1 MLVQAGPTSGRRAT
15 VPSSNYLSI
24 YLTDHHAAGS
34 AGVRL
39 AERAAQNVSP
49 TIEGQAEL
57 PRIAREIAADLGT
70 LEEIML
76 GAGIDPSRLKVAAAI
91 TLERLGRLKPNGHL
105 RRRSPL
111 SDVLELE
118 ALMVGI
124 RAKAAL
130 WQTLP
135 DAPPRSGVD
144 FAALQERGAGQFDV
158 FPRCRD
164 SAARRAFAA

>member
-1 MLVQAGPTSGRRAT
+1 
-15 VPSSNYLSI
+15 VPSSNYLTI

-34 AGVRL
+34 AGARL

-49 TIEGQAEL
+49 SVEGQAEL
-57 PRIAREIAADLGT
+57 PRIAGEIAADLGT

-76 GAGIDPSRLKVAAAI
+76 GAGIEPSRLKVAAAI

-130 WQTLP
+130 WQSLANALP
-135 DAPPRSGVD
+135 ESGVD
-144 FAALQERGAGQFDV
+144 FDALQERAAGQFDV
-158 FPRCRD
+158 VSRCRD
-164 SAARRAFAA
+164 SAAQRAFSA